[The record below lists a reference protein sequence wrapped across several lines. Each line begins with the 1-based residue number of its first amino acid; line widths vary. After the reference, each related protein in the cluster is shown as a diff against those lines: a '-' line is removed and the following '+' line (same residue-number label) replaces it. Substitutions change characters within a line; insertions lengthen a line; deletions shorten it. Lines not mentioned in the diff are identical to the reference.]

1 MAMRLAVALV
11 IVLLPAAALGQS
23 TTMGS
28 DQSNNG
34 TPSYG
39 GGSAY
44 GSGSYS
50 GASIDNPGP
59 PPTGETR
66 AAPPNLGGNYSYD
79 NKQKP
84 RPTR

>member
-1 MAMRLAVALV
+1 MIA
-11 IVLLPAAALGQS
+11 LLPAAALGQS

-28 DQSNNG
+28 DQSTNG

-50 GASIDNPGP
+50 GHSINNPGP
-59 PPTGETR
+59 PPSGDAR
-66 AAPPNLGGNYSYD
+66 AAQPSLGGNYSYD
-79 NKQKP
+79 DKQKP